1 MSPVSE
7 FPTVISVDGAFGQVE
22 SETAEQHE
30 GELKVL
36 VRFENGER
44 LWVPADRL
52 ILQED
57 GSFQMQVSL
66 AELSLQHT
74 QPTIVARPAELDQML
89 AAATPM
95 DATQVMPRMAAA
107 AEQSAPLGS
116 APAQSAPQ
124 PADELEKPYFPPV
137 PELPVEEPPVAF
149 DRVQVSRVVDSYR
162 EDIGAALMREEVEIR
177 RVPVNEYVDEAPPIR
192 YEDDRIIISVVE
204 EVLTVEKRLL
214 VKEEVV
220 VTKRRTQVAD
230 EQRVMRQRTRVVAEP
245 VSSESTATTDEAAEL
260 FRRHYESQ
268 SHNGTRGFAYYEPAY
283 RFGQRLQAAARYQG
297 WEWDQLE
304 PEARALWEHDNP
316 GTWDAVQPAVRFAW
330 SSPSG

>member
-7 FPTVISVDGAFGQVE
+7 YPTVMSVDGAFGRVE
-22 SETAEQHE
+22 SEAAEQHE

-57 GSFQMQVSL
+57 GSFQMQVSF
-66 AELSLQHT
+66 AELSVQHT
-74 QPTIVARPAELDQML
+74 QPTVVARPADLDQLL
-89 AAATPM
+89 ATAVPM
-95 DATQVMPRMAAA
+95 DATQVMPRVSAT
-107 AEQSAPLGS
+107 EQAPPPS
-116 APAQSAPQ
+116 PAPTPAAPQ

-137 PELPVEEPPVAF
+137 PELPAESEPEAF

-162 EDIGAALMREEVEIR
+162 EDIGVPLMREEVDIR
-177 RVPVNEYVDEAPPIR
+177 RVPINEYVDEAPPIR
-192 YEDDRIIISVVE
+192 YEDDRIIIPVVE

-230 EQRVMRQRTRVVAEP
+230 EQRVVRQRTHVVAAP
-245 VSSESTATTDEAAEL
+245 VAGESAATTDEAVER

-283 RFGQRLQAAARYQG
+283 LFGQRLQAAARYQG

-316 GTWDAVQPAVRFAW
+316 GTWASVQPAVRYAW
-330 SSPSG
+330 STTAA